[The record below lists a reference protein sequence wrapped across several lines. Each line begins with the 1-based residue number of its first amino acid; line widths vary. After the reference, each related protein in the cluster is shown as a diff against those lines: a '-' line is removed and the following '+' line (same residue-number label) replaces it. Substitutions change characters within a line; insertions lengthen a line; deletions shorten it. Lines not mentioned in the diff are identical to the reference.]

1 MNATSKH
8 IVISGGSR
16 GLGLALVRGLLAKG
30 HQVSTFSRKPTEPLQ
45 ACLDGPDGAQLLYRE
60 VDASD
65 SRQLVDFVHAARD
78 QRGAIDVLIN
88 NAAIARDGV
97 FPLVTDDDLNAMI
110 DVNIRGTLLLSREC
124 SRSMLDQSA
133 GSIINISSIIAQRG
147 FRGLAVYAATK
158 AALIGFTKSLARELG
173 SRGIRVN
180 AIAPGY
186 LETDMSAELDP
197 AQRQQIVRRTPL
209 GRLGRS
215 EDVLGTVEYL
225 ISPASEF
232 VTGQVLVVDGG
243 SSI

>member
-1 MNATSKH
+1 MNSQSKT

-16 GLGLALVRGLLAKG
+16 GLGLALVNGLLAHG
-30 HQVSTFSRKPTEPLQ
+30 HRVATFSRTLTVPLQ
-45 ACLDGPDGAQLLYRE
+45 DILQGPHGERLFYETL
-60 VDASD
+60 DAS
-65 SRQLVDFVHAARD
+65 QPEAIVEFVKTVGDRF
-78 QRGAIDVLIN
+78 GAVDVLIN

-97 FPLVTDDDLNAMI
+97 FPMITDEDLHMMI
-110 DVNIRGTLLLSREC
+110 DVNIRGALLLAREC
-124 SRSMLDQSA
+124 SRSMLDQST

-173 SRGIRVN
+173 ARGIRVN

-186 LETDMSAELDP
+186 LETDMSAELDE
-197 AQRQQIVRRTPL
+197 AQRAQIIRRTPL
-209 GRLGRS
+209 GRLGRA

-232 VTGQVLVVDGG
+232 MTGQVLVVDGG